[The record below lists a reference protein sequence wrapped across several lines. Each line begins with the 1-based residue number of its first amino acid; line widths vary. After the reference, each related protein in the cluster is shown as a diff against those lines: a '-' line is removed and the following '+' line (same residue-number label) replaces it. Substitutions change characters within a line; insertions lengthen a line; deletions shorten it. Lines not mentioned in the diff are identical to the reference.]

1 MATDINTDMA
11 IITKNNSLRD
21 SRCGDCFRYG
31 YNCLLDRHPEI
42 GEAERFA
49 ITDHMEQLLAENKL
63 SSPQLQQQLNHYFRQ
78 LSGIADPYSEEKK
91 TSNAIANH
99 LYQQW
104 KPTVE
109 QADNSLQ
116 MALRL
121 AIVGNIMD
129 YGVHQEFDLE
139 QTINEVLNTTFAI
152 DHTERLFTALKK
164 ARKVLYLCDNAGE
177 IFMDKLFIETI
188 GHKNITAVVR
198 GFPVIND
205 ATLADARQAGLHK
218 ITKLIDNGSDAPS
231 TILSDCSAEFLQAWK
246 EADLIISKGQGNLE
260 GLLPEQDS
268 RVFFLL
274 MAKCDVIA
282 DLLDVKKGSIIVYNQ
297 H

>member
-1 MATDINTDMA
+1 MA
-11 IITKNNSLRD
+11 IIIKNNGLRD

-42 GEAERFA
+42 GEAERLA
-49 ITDHMEQLLAENKL
+49 ITNHMEQLLTENKL
-63 SSPQLQQQLNHYFRQ
+63 SSPQLQQHLNRYFRQ

-91 TSNAIANH
+91 TSNAIAKH

-109 QADNSLQ
+109 QADNPLQ

-121 AIVGNIMD
+121 AIAGNIMD
-129 YGVHQEFDLE
+129 YGALQEFDLE
-139 QTINEVLNTTFAI
+139 KTIFEVIDATLAI
-152 DHTERLFTALKK
+152 DHSEKLFEALGK
-164 ARKVLYLCDNAGE
+164 AAKVLYLCDNAGE

-198 GFPVIND
+198 GSPVIND

-231 TILSDCSAEFLQAWK
+231 TILSDCSTEFLQVWK

-260 GLLPEQDS
+260 GLLPQKDS
-268 RVFFLL
+268 RIFFLL

-282 DLLDVKKGSIIVYNQ
+282 NLLNVNKGDLVVYNP
-297 H
+297 